1 MDTKTN
7 LYANV
12 PSGRANYVLKV
23 VVNTLGL
30 LHAYDRTNI
39 NSSDMLR
46 VVYFSSLLP
55 AHCNSG
61 FRNKWY
67 IFRLASRVDFKGAG
81 LAVSTY
87 VFFQI
92 LIVAV
97 HEFRPIAVMPSSS
110 CVYLNRL
117 AGIKISLLV
126 VVYTKHC
133 HRMTERAR
141 H

>member
-1 MDTKTN
+1 M
-7 LYANV
+7 
-12 PSGRANYVLKV
+12 
-23 VVNTLGL
+23 
-30 LHAYDRTNI
+30 

-46 VVYFSSLLP
+46 VVDFSSLLP

-67 IFRLASRVDFKGAG
+67 IFRLASRVDFKSAG

-87 VFFQI
+87 AFQI

-97 HEFRPIAVMPSSS
+97 HEFRPIAVMPSPS